1 MIVMGIIPARYAST
15 RFPGKPL
22 AMLNGRPMIQHVYD
36 RAVRSTLLTDVI
48 VATDDQRIY
57 DIIKE
62 FGGEAIMTSP
72 NHATGTDR
80 IAEVAAKMTGVD
92 IIVNI
97 QGDEPLIDPASIDA
111 AIQPML
117 IEPMIPMVS
126 LMAALNDPKRAADPN
141 VVKVVV
147 DNDNFALYFSR
158 SPIPYL
164 RDGAI
169 SASQWKKHIGLYAF
183 RRNFLLKYAAM
194 QPTNL
199 EQIEKLEQLRALEN
213 GYKIKMVEVEDH
225 SIGVDTPEDFEMV
238 RKILSGGSF

>member
-1 MIVMGIIPARYAST
+1 MMVMGIIPARYAST

-22 AMLNGRPMIQHVYD
+22 AMLGGRPMIQHVYD
-36 RAVRSTLLTDVI
+36 RAVRSTLLNDVI
-48 VATDDQRIY
+48 VATDDQRIF
-57 DIIKE
+57 DVIKD
-62 FGGEAIMTSP
+62 FGGEAFMTNP
-72 NHATGTDR
+72 NHSTGTDR
-80 IAEVAAKMTGVD
+80 IAEVAAKMVGVD
-92 IIVNI
+92 VIVNI

-111 AIQPML
+111 AIKPML
-117 IEPMIPMVS
+117 TDPMIPMVS
-126 LMAALNDPKRAADPN
+126 LMANLNDMERLADPN

-158 SPIPYL
+158 SPIPFH
-164 RDGAI
+164 RDGT
-169 SASQWKKHIGLYAF
+169 SSGNHWKKHIGLYAF

-194 QPTNL
+194 EPTKL

-238 RKILSGGSF
+238 RMILSGGSF